1 MNYMKKNESIVGAVV
16 VLFILVFLLPLLNI
30 NWGKINI
37 GQDQGITVTGTAET
51 KLKNQIASFTAG
63 VNVNKANKDEA
74 VKEVNEK
81 MDKLISDVKAFGIKA
96 EDIKTQGIS
105 ISEGQRYDTRLK
117 EWYVG
122 NSIEIILRDVDKTS
136 ELTDLLSKSGANN
149 VYGPNLRLEENNDGE
164 KVLYETALK
173 DAREKAEAIAKAA
186 GRKLGKVINV
196 VDNGNSSDY
205 ARPWLSSS
213 VAKEGMSGAG
223 VAASVEPGVST
234 VSKSMTVVFEM
245 R

>member
-1 MNYMKKNESIVGAVV
+1 MKKNGSIVAVII
-16 VLFILVFLLPLLNI
+16 VLFLLVFLLPMGNI

-37 GQDQGITVTGTAET
+37 GQDQGITVVGEAKT
-51 KLKNQIASFTAG
+51 KLKNQVASFTAG
-63 VNVNKANKDEA
+63 VNVNKTNKEEA

-81 MDKLISDVKAFGIKA
+81 MTKLIDEIKAFGIKA
-96 EDIKTQGIS
+96 GDIKTQGIS
-105 ISEGQRYDTRLK
+105 INESQRYDSREK

-122 NSIEIILRDVDKTS
+122 NSIEIILREVDKTS

-149 VYGPNLRLEENNDGE
+149 VYGPNLRIDDSDEGE
-164 KVLYETALK
+164 KVLYEVAIK

-186 GRKLGKVINV
+186 GRRLGKVISV
-196 VDNGNSSDY
+196 MDNGTVSDFN
-205 ARPWLSSS
+205 RPWLSA
-213 VAKEGMSGAG
+213 VAKDGMGGAE
-223 VAASVEPGVST
+223 AAPIEPGETT